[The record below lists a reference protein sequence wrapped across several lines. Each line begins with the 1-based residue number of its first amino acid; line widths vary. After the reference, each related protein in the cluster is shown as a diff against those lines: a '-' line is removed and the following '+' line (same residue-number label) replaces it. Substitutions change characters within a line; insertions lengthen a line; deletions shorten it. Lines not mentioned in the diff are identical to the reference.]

1 MTFLDILLL
10 AVALAMDCFTVSIVS
25 GVLLRRLRWATVLRM
40 SFLFGFFQAAMPFL
54 GWLLTS
60 RFSRYIESFD
70 HWVAFGLLMFLGVR
84 MLLPEKKEAAD
95 SDSEATPKPRN
106 NPARLT
112 TQLTMAVAT
121 SIDALAVGISFAC
134 MDYRSISSLTLPLV
148 VIGVVSFLFGVA
160 GNLLGLRFG
169 EPLRRRLRPE
179 LAGGVILIL
188 IGIKILLSHL
198 CE

>member
-10 AVALAMDCFTVSIVS
+10 SVALAMDCFAVSIVS
-25 GVLLRRLRWATVLRM
+25 GVLLRRIRWATVLRM
-40 SFLFGFFQAAMPFL
+40 SFLFGFFQAAMPL
-54 GWLLTS
+54 IGWLLTS
-60 RFSRYIESFD
+60 RFSHYIEAFD

-84 MLLPEKKEAAD
+84 MILPERKKDGEDEAPA
-95 SDSEATPKPRN
+95 ACN
-106 NPARLT
+106 NPARLS

-134 MDYRSISSLTLPLV
+134 MGYRSVSSLTLPLV
-148 VIGVVSFLFGVA
+148 TIGVVSFLFGVA

-179 LAGGVILIL
+179 LIGGVILIL

-198 CE
+198 CA